1 MALTDK
7 RRKTLLAYCRIDTLD
22 EWEEVL
28 LASMYDGAVA
38 YMTQAGVSE
47 PPEGTPRRGQY
58 DLLVNALVLDAWDR
72 RDPTITGTIVADNP
86 MFRRMLNQMKLTEP
100 WEERHGTDNR
110 E

>member
-1 MALTDK
+1 MALTEK
-7 RRKTLLAYCRIDTLD
+7 RWKTLLAYCRIDTLD

-28 LASMYDGAVA
+28 LASMYDSAVE

-72 RDPTITGTIVADNP
+72 RDLTITGTIVADNP
-86 MFRRMLNQMKLTEP
+86 ALRRMLTQMKLTETL
-100 WEERHGTDNR
+100 EG
-110 E
+110 

>member
-7 RRKTLLAYCRIDTLD
+7 RRKALLAYCRIDTLD
-22 EWEEVL
+22 KWEDVL
-28 LASMYDGAVA
+28 LASMYDAAVA

-72 RDPTITGTIVADNP
+72 RDLTVPGTGGADNP
-86 MFRRMLNQMKLTEP
+86 MFRRMLTQMKLTEP
-100 WEERHGTDNR
+100 LED
-110 E
+110 

>member
-38 YMTQAGVSE
+38 YMTQAGVAE

-72 RDPTITGTIVADNP
+72 RALTFDRSGVTDNP
-86 MFRRMLNQMKLTEP
+86 MFRRMLNQMKLTENL
-100 WEERHGTDNR
+100 EG
-110 E
+110 

>member
-1 MALTDK
+1 MALTEK

-28 LASMYDGAVA
+28 LSSMYDAAVE
-38 YMTQAGVSE
+38 YMTQAGISE
-47 PPEGTPRRGQY
+47 PPEGTRRRGPY

-72 RDPTITGTIVADNP
+72 RDLTTPGTGGADNP

-100 WEERHGTDNR
+100 WEG
-110 E
+110 